1 MDGYYFE
8 GIYLLLMFHDKPQPS
23 DFFLGK
29 TTEKT
34 ALGSTLSLENG
45 VVGGKESYL
54 LLLKCCKPC
63 FAIYARNKQLLE
75 ACDNPE
81 WLALGHIHKEYHQN
95 MYQI

>member
-1 MDGYYFE
+1 MDIILKASICLSCFM
-8 GIYLLLMFHDKPQPS
+8 ISHNHQTSLLL
-23 DFFLGK
+23 K

-34 ALGSTLSLENG
+34 DLGSTLSLENG
-45 VVGGKESYL
+45 VVGDKESYL